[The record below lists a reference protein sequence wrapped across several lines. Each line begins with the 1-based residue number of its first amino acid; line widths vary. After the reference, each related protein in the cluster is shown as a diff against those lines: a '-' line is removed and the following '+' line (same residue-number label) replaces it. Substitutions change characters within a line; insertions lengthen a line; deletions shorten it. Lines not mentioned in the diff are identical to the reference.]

1 MFSFNSSGGTCPG
14 EGLEKIGV
22 SVSIATSLEIRNAFH
37 SPIPL
42 MTARCILTSTQR
54 RRKYSS
60 SAALTIVALIA
71 PLCVGLCSGFAVSNL
86 NALSPSTSLGT
97 SPCRLY
103 ATRSGRSWRDKL
115 YSGQAVLDR
124 SEETMCSDED
134 DTHLSETL
142 QRNRS
147 DAAKEETDSQS
158 ENDTDQDVG
167 ESRTENEELS
177 DRRKTAAAR
186 AALLAK
192 SFPSKGRQRTT
203 SSTPTSVGSRKEGSA
218 TVSRQE
224 SRATAKIVDVLRK
237 TALGT
242 VPYVPTDEQR
252 RTRTDAC
259 IAPAH
264 VSQSAIHSAIDEM
277 LRERRPS
284 SVSPIS
290 AAFSYFGKSM
300 GILGDLVSREEK
312 LEGPSHDCILEASPT
327 DSLVIRLAAPADDM
341 DIATLRM
348 SVFSDFVPDLQAQFC
363 ARSCQA
369 IAARRLRGATCLV
382 ATKLCP
388 RLNPADRAGII
399 LGSAE
404 CSFHEFFGTEL
415 GRRRA
420 HNSVLYLTE
429 VAVNPSFHR
438 QGIGSRL
445 LQAVDVLARRRRIET
460 LYLHV
465 DVKNVGAL
473 RLYEQAGYRI
483 VRSSNP
489 MYLDFTTS
497 LNLHPGAMRG
507 RVHYLLYKD
516 LIPKPIWLDAD
527 ENLCGALL
535 SCPDDFLGIRI
546 PA

>member
-1 MFSFNSSGGTCPG
+1 MLSFGASGGTCPG
-14 EGLEKIGV
+14 EGIEKIG
-22 SVSIATSLEIRNAFH
+22 VSIATSLEIQNAFH
-37 SPIPL
+37 CTVG
-42 MTARCILTSTQR
+42 MTARCTTASTQR
-54 RRKYSS
+54 RRKYCSF
-60 SAALTIVALIA
+60 AALNVVALIV
-71 PLCVGLCSGFAVSNL
+71 PLCVGLCSGFSVSNL
-86 NALSPSTSLGT
+86 KSSISVNERSRCTFFGT
-97 SPCRLY
+97 SPFMLC
-103 ATRSGRSWRDKL
+103 ATRSGITWRDRL

-134 DTHLSETL
+134 DPHSGTP
-142 QRNRS
+142 QRSN
-147 DAAKEETDSQS
+147 AANEETNSQS
-158 ENDTDQDVG
+158 DNDSDRDAG
-167 ESRTENEELS
+167 ESETENEELS

-186 AALLAK
+186 AALLSK
-192 SFPSKGRQRTT
+192 SLSSKGRQRPT
-203 SSTPTSVGSRKEGSA
+203 SSKPTSVGSRKEGSA

-224 SRATAKIVDVLRK
+224 SRATTKIMDVLRK
-237 TALGT
+237 TAQGT
-242 VPYVPTDEQR
+242 ASDEPTDDQR
-252 RTRTDAC
+252 RRRTDASM
-259 IAPAH
+259 APSQ

-284 SVSPIS
+284 SVSPLS

-300 GILGDLVSREEK
+300 GILGDLASTGEK
-312 LEGPSHDCILEASPT
+312 LDGPAHDCILEASPA
-327 DSLVIRLAAPADDM
+327 DSLAIRLATPVDDM
-341 DIATLRM
+341 DIAMLRM
-348 SVFSDFVPDLQAQFC
+348 SVFSDFVPELQAQFC

-388 RLNPADRAGII
+388 GLNRGDRANII

-404 CSFHEFFGTEL
+404 CSFHEFFGTVL

-420 HNSVLYLTE
+420 HNSILYLTE
-429 VAVNPSFHR
+429 VAVNPSFRR
-438 QGIGSRL
+438 QGIGSKL
-445 LQAVDVLARRRRIET
+445 LQAVDELATRRGIET

-473 RLYEQAGYRI
+473 GLYEKAGYR
-483 VRSSNP
+483 VVHSSDP

-497 LNLHPGAMRG
+497 LNLHPGATRG

-527 ENLCGALL
+527 EKLFGALM
-535 SCPDDFLGIRI
+535 SCSDGILGIQI